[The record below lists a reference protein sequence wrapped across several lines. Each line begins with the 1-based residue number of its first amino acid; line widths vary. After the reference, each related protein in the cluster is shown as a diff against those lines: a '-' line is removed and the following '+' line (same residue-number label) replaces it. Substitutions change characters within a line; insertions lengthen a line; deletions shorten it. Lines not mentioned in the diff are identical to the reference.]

1 VIAEERL
8 QRIKQAASGEVR
20 RVDPV
25 TGGAKGAKPEAMD
38 LVPLDA
44 LVAISVQPNFAAS
57 RSQHARFTTALTALD
72 SWARGNDDDLL
83 TAARAIFSLLL
94 EDEMLIVTSDGAPG
108 AINLE
113 WSAIQ
118 YISKAYGMGA
128 EKYKDDVAGP
138 FNWRRGY
145 AWSLSYAA
153 LLRHLT
159 SWAAGEKYDKES
171 GLNHLAHAGWHAIT
185 MTWFQI
191 NKKGT
196 DDRLCS
202 FPAFKEAA

>member
-1 VIAEERL
+1 VIADDRMEM
-8 QRIKQAASGEVR
+8 IKVAASGEVR
-20 RVDPV
+20 KVDPV

-44 LVAISVQPNFAAS
+44 LVAISSYPNRWSCGTQSNRFH
-57 RSQHARFTTALTALD
+57 HAILSLD
-72 SWARGNDDDLL
+72 AWQRGDYDSLRA
-83 TAARAIFSLLL
+83 AARSIFSLLL
-94 EDEMLIVTSDGAPG
+94 EDELGIPTSAGQREPV
-108 AINLE
+108 NLE

-118 YISKAYGMGA
+118 YISRAYHMGA

-138 FNWRRGY
+138 YNWRRGY

-159 SWAAGEKYDKES
+159 SWAAGERYDAES

-185 MTWFQI
+185 LVWFQI